1 MSAAHRIVLPAIAAW
16 LTAATLIGV
25 PDAAWVAA
33 SVGAVATALC
43 AVLAARRPDRRG
55 RRGRRR
61 APARAGH
68 RSAWWAL
75 AAITLLATTLAATA
89 IAARHDARTP
99 GQLVTAAES
108 HRSVTVRLLV
118 TEKSVIED
126 RHSPSL
132 WDRSTDAAEQ
142 ANDGVPQ
149 RVRGTI
155 SEFEI
160 GDESYSAS
168 VPALLFATVPGKDPV
183 AIGSVLEAPVA
194 LRLTPAGDAA
204 AFLLFAGRPAT
215 LVESPRW
222 YLAWAAGM
230 RTGFVDAASAL
241 PGGGGE
247 LLPGLAV
254 GDTTAV
260 SASLD
265 EAMKSSSLSHLTAVS
280 GANCAVIVAVLT
292 GLLAALGAPRRLRIT
307 GALVGLGLFV
317 LLVTPE
323 PSVVR
328 AALMA
333 LAVLLAL
340 GAGRPSAG
348 LPVLS
353 LVVLV
358 VVVAD
363 PWLSRSYGFVL
374 SALATAGLLTLTGP
388 LTRLLAR
395 ILPRWLAATMAIP
408 LAAQLACQPVIILL
422 SPSLPLLGVPANLLA
437 APAAPIATLLGL
449 LGCLLT
455 PILGPVAGLALWL
468 GWIPATWIS
477 AIATTV
483 HTLPLTSLPWLP
495 GAAGALLLALLTA
508 VFVAGVRSVETGNR
522 MLAVASAVILVVA
535 GGAYAGSIAAQRFAP
550 ALSMPADWSHAACDV
565 GQGDAVLVRSDD
577 AVALIDTGVD
587 PRLLTACLDTLAIG
601 RLDLL
606 VLTHFD
612 LDHVGGVSA
621 VVGRASVVLAGE
633 PQNATDE
640 RILADLSAGGAQI
653 HRGVAGGTGDLG
665 RIRWRVLWPPARSG
679 ELWVGNSGSVT
690 MVFEP
695 EAGGIR
701 SLFLGDL
708 GESAQER
715 ILAGHRI
722 GGPVDLVKM
731 AHHGS
736 ADQSARIY
744 LAASASIGLI
754 SVGADNG
761 YGHPTP
767 AALAMLASAGTTGFR
782 TDRCGLIV
790 VGGTSVNPV
799 VWTERSC

>member
-1 MSAAHRIVLPAIAAW
+1 MRAAHRIVLPAVAAW
-16 LTAATLIGV
+16 LTAAALIGV
-25 PDAAWVAA
+25 PDAAWIATA
-33 SVGAVATALC
+33 VGAVATVTCTVIAALGS
-43 AVLAARRPDRRG
+43 G
-55 RRGRRR
+55 RNPRRR
-61 APARAGH
+61 EPVRPER
-68 RSAWWAL
+68 RSAGWAL
-75 AAITLLATTLAATA
+75 AAVTVAAATLAATA
-89 IAARHDARTP
+89 IAARQETRTP
-99 GQLVTAAES
+99 EQLVTAAEAS
-108 HRSVTVRLLV
+108 RSVTVRLLV
-118 TEKSVIED
+118 TEKSVIDDEN
-126 RHSPSL
+126 SPSP
-132 WDRSTDAAEQ
+132 WDRSTDATEQ
-142 ANDGVPQ
+142 ARAGTSQ

-155 SEFEI
+155 AEFEI
-160 GDESYSAS
+160 GNETYSAS
-168 VPALLFATVPGKDPV
+168 VPALLFATVRDEHPV
-183 AIGSVLEAPVA
+183 AIGSVLEASAA
-194 LRLTPAGDAA
+194 LRVTPAGDAA
-204 AFLLFAGRPAT
+204 AVLLFAGRPAT
-215 LVESPRW
+215 LTEGPPW
-222 YLAWAAGM
+222 YLAWAAGL
-230 RTGFVDAASAL
+230 RSGFVDAASAL

-260 SASLD
+260 SRSLD

-292 GLLAALGAPRRLRIT
+292 GLLAAVGAPRRIRIT
-307 GALVGLGLFV
+307 GALIGLGFFV

-323 PSVVR
+323 PSVIR

-348 LPVLS
+348 VPVLS

-358 VVVAD
+358 VVIAD

-408 LAAQLACQPVIILL
+408 LAAQLACQPVLILL
-422 SPSLPLLGVPANLLA
+422 APALPVLGVPANLLA

-449 LGCLLT
+449 IGCLLT
-455 PILGPVAGLALWL
+455 PIFAPAAGLALWL

-477 AIATTV
+477 AIATAI
-483 HTLPLTSLPWLP
+483 HALPATSLPWLP
-495 GAAGALLLALLTA
+495 GAAGALLLAILTA
-508 VFVAGVRSVETGNR
+508 VFVVALRAVETGNR
-522 MLAVASAVILVVA
+522 MRAVVGAVILVVA
-535 GGAYAGSIAAQRFAP
+535 GGAYAGSLAAHRFAP
-550 ALSMPADWSHAACDV
+550 ALAMPADWSHAACDV
-565 GQGDAVLVRSDD
+565 GQGDAILVRSGD
-577 AVALIDTGVD
+577 AVALIDTGAD

-612 LDHVGGVSA
+612 LDHVGGVAA
-621 VVGRASVVLAGE
+621 VVGRADRVLSGE

-640 RILADLSAGGAQI
+640 RILTDLAAGGATMS
-653 HRGVAGGTGDLG
+653 RGIAGGTDDLG
-665 RIRWRVLWPPARSG
+665 PTRWRVLWPPARSDG
-679 ELWVGNSGSVT
+679 LWVGNAGSVT
-690 MVFEP
+690 MVFES
-695 EAGGIR
+695 ESDGIR

-708 GESAQER
+708 GEAAQER
-715 ILAGHRI
+715 ILAGHRL

-754 SVGADNG
+754 TVGADNG

-767 AALAMLASAGTTGFR
+767 AALAMLAAAGTTGFR

-790 VGGTSVNPV
+790 VGGTGANPV
-799 VWTERSC
+799 VWTERRC